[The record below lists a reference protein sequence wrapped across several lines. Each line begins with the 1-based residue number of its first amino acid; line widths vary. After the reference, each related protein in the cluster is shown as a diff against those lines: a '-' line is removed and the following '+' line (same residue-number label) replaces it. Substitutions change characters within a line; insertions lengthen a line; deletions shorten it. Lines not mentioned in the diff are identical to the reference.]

1 MHPENQGNVNK
12 LRFSPAHYLAKDT
25 VAHLMALT
33 EAEILNC
40 DRYLPGY
47 TKKDSRAVVYA
58 FMKTGMNFTAG
69 ADLINEYANDESQ
82 TYTFQALRKRAEKIF
97 KRDLVVE
104 NLYWTY
110 RGFRS
115 IGKGF
120 QPLSWLLNPTRK
132 PDPRGRT
139 STLRMELS
147 CRICQEM
154 VAEHGSIAHAS
165 QSANVPVAYLHHWLG
180 IQNKKA

>member
-1 MHPENQGNVNK
+1 
-12 LRFSPAHYLAKDT
+12 
-25 VAHLMALT
+25 MALT

-40 DRYLPGY
+40 DRYLPGS

-58 FMKTGMNFTAG
+58 FMKTGMNFKAA
-69 ADLINEYANDESQ
+69 ADLITSYAKDESQ
-82 TYTFQALRKRAEKIF
+82 IYSRLGMYARAHTIFEK
-97 KRDLVVE
+97 DQVVE

-115 IGKGF
+115 LNKGF
-120 QPLSWLLNPTRK
+120 KPLSWLLNPTRYDSK
-132 PDPRGRT
+132 IM
-139 STLRMELS
+139 SKLRQNLS
-147 CRICQEM
+147 HRICQEM